1 MRDSKTPRSRRR
13 AMLGRAQAHRLSAR
27 RVARS
32 VPLLRRSSVRT
43 FCSTV
48 SAASSGVNPAGATV
62 RLASTSLL
70 AKVSSQRNPLCICR
84 RPTHES
90 PFVPAYPL
98 GSARAAWE
106 CQCYHFWKQLSFEI
120 LTDVVSCQGICTR
133 GRFSSSLLT
142 WSTNAEP
149 GFQHGTRISR
159 CKGGFFVRPFP
170 QRSADNQPICWYGCW
185 Y

>member
-1 MRDSKTPRSRRR
+1 MSGSWKQSVNSYNADFP
-13 AMLGRAQAHRLSAR
+13 GSAR
-27 RVARS
+27 ADGNAGLGANARFQNPS
-32 VPLLRRSSVRT
+32 LTPPRDVRPSAGASAFRPAGCADRSLLRRSGVRT

-70 AKVSSQRNPLCICR
+70 AKVSSRRNPLCICR

-106 CQCYHFWKQLSFEI
+106 CRLLPLLEAIVVRDSDRRRQLPRYLHS
-120 LTDVVSCQGICTR
+120 
-133 GRFSSSLLT
+133 
-142 WSTNAEP
+142 
-149 GFQHGTRISR
+149 GTIFLQL
-159 CKGGFFVRPFP
+159 GNLV
-170 QRSADNQPICWYGCW
+170 D
-185 Y
+185 